1 MRTVV
6 FVCTGNICRSPMA
19 EAFLE
24 RILAREGLAAD
35 YAVRSAGV
43 WATDGRPAS
52 PYAIQ
57 VMARRGVDISSHR
70 AHSLT
75 QADVEEADLI
85 LVMASGHAEAIE
97 TLLPQY
103 KLKIHLLS
111 EMAGR
116 HYDIPDPGGGPLY
129 GYFQCADEL
138 EDLIERRY
146 LQILKLARGT
156 YT

>member
-1 MRTVV
+1 MRTVL

-19 EAFLE
+19 EAFLK
-24 RILAREGLAAD
+24 RILAREGLTD
-35 YAVRSAGV
+35 YTVCSAGV
-43 WATDGRPAS
+43 WAANGRPAS

-57 VMARRGVDISSHR
+57 VMARRGIDISGHR

-75 QADVEEADLI
+75 QADVDEADLI
-85 LVMASGHAEAIE
+85 LAMASEHVEVIE

-103 KLKIHLLS
+103 RSKVYLLS

-116 HYDIPDPGGGPLY
+116 RDDVPDPGGGPLHEY
-129 GYFQCADEL
+129 LQCADEL
-138 EDLIERRY
+138 EDLIERSY
-146 LQILKLARGT
+146 PQILKLAKGT

>member
-1 MRTVV
+1 MRTVI

-19 EAFLE
+19 EAFLN

-43 WATDGRPAS
+43 WAADGRPAS

-57 VMARRGVDISSHR
+57 VMARRGIDISGHR

-75 QADVEEADLI
+75 QADVEEADVI
-85 LVMASGHAEAIE
+85 LVMASEHAEVIE

-111 EMAGR
+111 EIAGR
-116 HYDIPDPGGGPLY
+116 RYDIPDPGGGPLY
-129 GYFQCADEL
+129 EYLQCADEL
-138 EDLIERRY
+138 EDLIERNY
-146 LQILKLARGT
+146 PQIFELAKGT
-156 YT
+156 YP